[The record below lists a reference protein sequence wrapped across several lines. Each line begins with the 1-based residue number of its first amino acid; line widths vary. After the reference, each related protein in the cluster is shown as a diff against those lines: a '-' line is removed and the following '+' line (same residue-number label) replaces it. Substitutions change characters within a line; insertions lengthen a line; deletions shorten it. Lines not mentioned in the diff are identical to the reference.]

1 MTTSEIERLRKVRG
15 GHRAV
20 TTRVMHEVDDMLSTD
35 GPLRAEQL
43 QQLSV
48 KLQQLDGKLR
58 VLSDIDK
65 EILDKC
71 DVDTIEREIDESE
84 TVTAKILECKQ
95 RISEMIKGTT
105 TTSVAPVGMT
115 PVVTTTHSKPKL
127 PQIDIT
133 TIQRRIDCLDHI
145 LGFVQILSARK

>member
-20 TTRVMHEVDDMLSTD
+20 TTRVVREVDDMLSTD

-71 DVDTIEREIDESE
+71 DVDTIE
-84 TVTAKILECKQ
+84 
-95 RISEMIKGTT
+95 
-105 TTSVAPVGMT
+105 
-115 PVVTTTHSKPKL
+115 
-127 PQIDIT
+127 
-133 TIQRRIDCLDHI
+133 
-145 LGFVQILSARK
+145 